1 MEIRKIKK
9 YEMEEAIS
17 LTWKTF
23 LEFEAPDY
31 TEEGIKEFQK
41 CINDKKWIETKDF
54 WGAFDNGKLLGII
67 ATDNYTHISLF
78 FVDGNHHNKGIGR
91 KLYNKI
97 CELNK
102 SGFYTVN
109 SSPYARKIYEH
120 LGFEYTDKKQCI
132 NGIIFYPMKNNK
144 VNNLK

>member
-41 CINDKKWIETKDF
+41 CINDKKWIEAKEF
-54 WGAFDNGKLLGII
+54 WGAFDNGKLLGVI

-78 FVDGNHHNKGIGR
+78 FVDGNYHNKGIGR

-97 CELNK
+97 CDLNK
-102 SGFYTVN
+102 TGSYTVN

-132 NGIIFYPMKNNK
+132 NGIIFYPMRNNK